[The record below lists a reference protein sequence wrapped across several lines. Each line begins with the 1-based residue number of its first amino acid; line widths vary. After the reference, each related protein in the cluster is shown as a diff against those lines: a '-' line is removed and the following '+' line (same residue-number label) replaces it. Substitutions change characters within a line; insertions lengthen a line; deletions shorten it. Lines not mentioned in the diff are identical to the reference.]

1 MYSLTYV
8 STHLCIHSPI
18 IHSPHTSTPQ
28 RNTIHTFPLRH
39 QSSHLPSTADT
50 GHISIVNMRVS
61 TLAAAFLAA
70 GALASPINDKRAL
83 VDEITFTI
91 VETIWVP
98 APAPTAPVAHV
109 PDTTVLTPTTAPAV
123 VVPQAVNDA
132 AAAPVTTII
141 RDLQPTDPRYKALAL
156 VHHNV
161 HRSNHSASSVV
172 YNTTIESWAK
182 AKAESCVWNED
193 L

>member
-1 MYSLTYV
+1 
-8 STHLCIHSPI
+8 
-18 IHSPHTSTPQ
+18 
-28 RNTIHTFPLRH
+28 
-39 QSSHLPSTADT
+39 
-50 GHISIVNMRVS
+50 MRVS

-70 GALASPINDKRAL
+70 GAFASPINDKRAL
-83 VDEITFTI
+83 VDEITFTTI

-98 APAPTAPVAHV
+98 APAPTAPVAHVPDTTVLTPTTAPVAHV